1 MRKKEKKM
9 FREINEVDYR
19 VKHAQT
25 SGSIWALYPV
35 HIKTIFYKAI
45 SLLYISPSLKKRGEN
60 IISNK
65 QIMYISFK
73 PNHADQAPIPSEYAL
88 YQYLGL
94 GQEFIMPQPA
104 LDHSSE
110 YGLCS
115 LLESTFQQN

>member
-1 MRKKEKKM
+1 MGRKYGHRVLDISIQINAEEGKKM

-88 YQYLGL
+88 YQYLGARAR
-94 GQEFIMPQPA
+94 IHHVSASP
-104 LDHSSE
+104 
-110 YGLCS
+110 
-115 LLESTFQQN
+115 